1 MAGCM
6 RLRTIRMSEATL
18 QKLAAAAQA
27 AGHRSVSALMRAILD
42 REAADESG
50 PEQRI
55 AATLDQMRQE
65 IGTLRNGLKSQH
77 EDLSALFMLVDSLAK
92 LLATVLPEAGTDAR
106 ARGQKRYELLLKT
119 AATGLSESIPAT
131 LRIERREDVTSA
143 SAVDRPTWARRFPGG
158 AD

>member
-1 MAGCM
+1 MAACM

-18 QKLAAAAQA
+18 QKLSVVAKS
-27 AGHRSVSALMRAILD
+27 AGHRSVSALMREVLD
-42 REAADESG
+42 REVADECG

-65 IGTLRNGLKSQH
+65 IGTLRHGLKSQH

-92 LLATVLPEAGTDAR
+92 LLATVLPEADTDAR
-106 ARGQKRYELLLKT
+106 VRGQKRYELLLKT
-119 AATGLSESIPAT
+119 AATSLSESIPAT
-131 LRIERREDVTSA
+131 LRLERREDVTSA
-143 SAVDRPTWARRFPGG
+143 SAVDRPAWARRFPGG